1 VAEDAINRPSSS
13 NSDRLV
19 KILLGL
25 AAILLVVIVGIV
37 AFVAGRESGDSGPQT
52 VSSDAGTFDYKV
64 LNEIRALL
72 DRYYVRPENLDDQS
86 LFDAAVNGMLGI
98 LNDSGTYYV
107 TPEDFKLS
115 TTLTGSFDGIGATVS
130 EQDGE
135 IVIVS
140 PIKDTPAERAGLV
153 SGDVI
158 LMVDGESTEGW
169 TVDKAV
175 LRIRGQKGSTVNI
188 QIRHADGAVQDY
200 SIQRDTVQVESVTTD
215 PPGGVLRDASG
226 AEVTN
231 IGYVYI
237 REFSRR
243 TAQELEA
250 AIRSELQSGAKA
262 LIIDVRNNPGG
273 LLDTTISAAD
283 LFLNNGTILIER
295 DAAGREANHV
305 AKAGTLTDVPI
316 VMLQNRFSASASE
329 VLTAALREN
338 GRAVSVGET
347 SFGKGTVNSPRNLSD
362 GGALFVSIAEW
373 LTPNGTL
380 INNVG
385 IRPDIEVIPTDEEID
400 QRIDSQLRRAI
411 QELQAQIR

>member
-1 VAEDAINRPSSS
+1 VAEDVIGRPSSG
-13 NSDRLV
+13 NDRLV

-25 AAILLVVIVGIV
+25 AAVLLVVIVGIV
-37 AFVAGRESGDSGPQT
+37 AFVAGRESGDDAPQAA
-52 VSSDAGTFDYKV
+52 SSDAGTFDYKV

-72 DRYYVRPENLDDQS
+72 ERYYVRPENLDDQS

-107 TPEDFKLS
+107 TPEDFKIS

-130 EQDGE
+130 EADGE

-158 LMVDGESTEGW
+158 LAVDGESTDGW

-175 LRIRGQKGSTVNI
+175 LRIRGQKGSTVAI
-188 QIRHADGAVQDY
+188 MIRHADGTEQEY
-200 SIQRDTVQVESVTTD
+200 KIQRDTVQVESVTRD
-215 PPGGVLRDASG
+215 PPGGVLRDANG
-226 AEVTN
+226 NEVTDL
-231 IGYVYI
+231 GYVYI

-250 AIRSELQSGAKA
+250 AIRSELQEGAKG

-295 DAAGREANHV
+295 DAAGREANHI
-305 AKAGTLTDVPI
+305 AKGGQISDMPI

-329 VLTAALREN
+329 VLVSALVEN
-338 GRAVSVGET
+338 GRAISIGET
-347 SFGKGTVNSPRNLSD
+347 SFGKGTVNSPRQLSD

-373 LTPNGTL
+373 LTPKGTL

-385 IRPDIEVIPTDEEID
+385 VRPDIEVIPTDEEID
-400 QRIDSQLRRAI
+400 QRIDAQLRRAI
-411 QELQAQIR
+411 QELQAQVR

>member
-1 VAEDAINRPSSS
+1 MVEDAINRPS
-13 NSDRLV
+13 NNDRLV

-25 AAILLVVIVGIV
+25 AAVLLVVIVGIV
-37 AFVAGRESGDSGPQT
+37 AFVAGRESGDETPQT
-52 VSSDAGTFDYKV
+52 VSGDAGTFDYEV

-72 DRYYVRPENLDDQS
+72 DRFYVRPENLDDQS

-107 TPEDFKLS
+107 TPEDFRLS

-130 EQDGE
+130 EQEGE

-158 LMVDGESTEGW
+158 LAVDGESTDGW

-175 LRIRGQKGSTVNI
+175 LRIRGQKGTTVNI
-188 QIRHADGAVQDY
+188 LIRHADGKEQEYA
-200 SIQRDTVQVESVTTD
+200 IQRDTVQVESVTRD
-215 PPGGVLRDASG
+215 PPGGVLRDANG
-226 AEVTN
+226 VEVTN
-231 IGYVYI
+231 LGYVYI

-243 TAQELEA
+243 TAQELEVAVRAELA
-250 AIRSELQSGAKA
+250 AGAKG

-305 AKAGTLTDVPI
+305 AKGGQLTDIPI
-316 VMLQNRFSASASE
+316 VMVQNRFSASASE
-329 VLTAALREN
+329 VIVSALVEN
-338 GRAVSVGET
+338 GRAISVGET
-347 SFGKGTVNSPRNLSD
+347 SFGKGTVNSPRQLSD

-373 LTPNGTL
+373 LTPKGTL

-385 IRPDIEVIPTDEEID
+385 VRPDIEVIPTDTEID
-400 QRIDSQLRRAI
+400 QRIDSQLQRAI

>member
-1 VAEDAINRPSSS
+1 MNKPSS
-13 NSDRLV
+13 NDRFI

-25 AAILLVVIVGIV
+25 AAVLLVVIVGIV
-37 AFVAGRESGDSGPQT
+37 AFVAGRESGDEAPQT
-52 VSSDAGTFDYKV
+52 VSGDAGTFDYEV

-72 DRYYVRPENLDDQS
+72 DRFYVRPENLDDQS

-107 TPEDFKLS
+107 TPEDFQLS

-130 EQDGE
+130 EAEGE

-158 LMVDGESTEGW
+158 LAVDGESTDGW

-175 LRIRGQKGSTVNI
+175 LRIRGQKGTTVNI
-188 QIRHADGAVQDY
+188 LVRHSDGEEQEYA
-200 SIQRDTVQVESVTTD
+200 IQRDTVQVESVTRD
-215 PPGGVLRDASG
+215 PPGGVLRDANG

-231 IGYVYI
+231 LGYVYI

-250 AIRSELQSGAKA
+250 AIRAELAEGAKG

-305 AKAGTLTDVPI
+305 AKGGQLTDIPI
-316 VMLQNRFSASASE
+316 VMIQNRFSASASE
-329 VLTAALREN
+329 VIVSALVEN
-338 GRAVSVGET
+338 GRAISVGET
-347 SFGKGTVNSPRNLSD
+347 SFGKGTVNSPRQLSD

-373 LTPNGTL
+373 LTPKGTL

-385 IRPDIEVIPTDEEID
+385 VRPDIEVIPTDAEID